1 MRKSRFTQEQMIR
14 IIRESDSPSQTIEQV
29 ARRHGITVTTLYRWK
44 KKFGGM
50 DVSQARRLKDLELEN
65 ARLKK
70 LLAERDL
77 EVDLMKEINK
87 KKW

>member
-1 MRKSRFTQEQMIR
+1 MIR
-14 IIRESDSPSQTIEQV
+14 IIREADSPNPTIEQV

-44 KKFGGM
+44 KTFGGM
-50 DVSQARRLKDLELEN
+50 EVNQARRLKDLELEN
-65 ARLKK
+65 SRLKK

-77 EVDLMKEINK
+77 EVEIMKEINR

>member
-29 ARRHGITVTTLYRWK
+29 ARRHGITVTRLYRWK
-44 KKFGGM
+44 KNFGGM

>member
-14 IIRESDSPSQTIEQV
+14 IIRESDAPDQTMEQV
-29 ARRHGITVTTLYRWK
+29 ARHHGITVTTLYRWK
-44 KKFGGM
+44 KKYGGM
-50 DVSQARRLKDLELEN
+50 EVNQAKRLKDLEVEN

-77 EVDLMKEINK
+77 EVDIMKEINR

>member
-14 IIRESDSPSQTIEQV
+14 IIREADSPSQTIEQV

-50 DVSQARRLKDLELEN
+50 EVNQARRLKDLEVEN
-65 ARLKK
+65 SRLKK

-77 EVDLMKEINK
+77 EVDLMKEINR

>member
-14 IIRESDSPSQTIEQV
+14 IIRESDAPDQTMEQV

-44 KKFGGM
+44 KKYGGM
-50 DVSQARRLKDLELEN
+50 EVNQAKRLKDLEVEN

-77 EVDLMKEINK
+77 EVDIMKEINR